1 MWYTSDIL
9 PDSNKPAPEFCN
21 GRSLGSN
28 LKASTPEEDENE
40 EKSVDKKKSVDM
52 DVDNEKSVN
61 GDIETG
67 QAQSITTTIRSANH
81 ADREEYSRMRDTNIA
96 NKKKLLSEMGLLN
109 IGKELK
115 IAANKKA
122 KALATVR

>member
-1 MWYTSDIL
+1 
-9 PDSNKPAPEFCN
+9 
-21 GRSLGSN
+21 
-28 LKASTPEEDENE
+28 
-40 EKSVDKKKSVDM
+40 M

-96 NKKKLLSEMGLLN
+96 NNKKLLSEMGLLN